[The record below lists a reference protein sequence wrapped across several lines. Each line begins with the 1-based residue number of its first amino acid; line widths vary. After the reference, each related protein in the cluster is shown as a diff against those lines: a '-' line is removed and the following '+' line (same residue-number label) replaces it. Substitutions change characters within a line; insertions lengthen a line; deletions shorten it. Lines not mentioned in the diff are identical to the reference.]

1 MENEEK
7 RKSME
12 AHRIAIISD
21 THGILRPEVVTVLKT
36 CEVILHAG
44 DFDNAGILK
53 KLKEIGPVY
62 AVRGNVDRDWADNFP
77 EELPNEREVT
87 LFGFRIYMIHNR
99 KQARKD
105 LSGMDI
111 VIFGH
116 SHEYEESKKGEV
128 TYLNPGSC
136 GQKRFHLPLTMMVLT
151 LYPENHQFQ
160 TEKVDCNSMISDP
173 SSQPAQESSG
183 PTGRFF
189 GREKSSQSAGKMH
202 KLIRKIMKDVDAGK
216 SVAEIAKKHN
226 LDLDL
231 TEQICRMYVTHPG
244 VDVDGIMDRLERKD
258 L

>member
-1 MENEEK
+1 MEE
-7 RKSME
+7 
-12 AHRIAIISD
+12 HRIAVISD
-21 THGILRPEVVTVLKT
+21 THGILRPEVMEVLKS
-36 CEVILHAG
+36 CEIILHAG

-53 KLKEIGPVY
+53 ELQEIGPVY

-160 TEKVDCNSMISDP
+160 TEKIDCN
-173 SSQPAQESSG
+173 PAVPDVSVEKASPKIFG
-183 PTGRFF
+183 GFF
-189 GREKSSQSAGKMH
+189 GKKKSSQSPDKMH
-202 KLIRKIMKDVDAGK
+202 KLIQKIIKEVDAGK
-216 SVAEIAKKHN
+216 SVAEIAKKHG
-226 LDLDL
+226 LDTEL

-244 VDVDGIMDRLERKD
+244 VDIDGIMDRLERKD